1 MKRQACVRHRML
13 LAVLSLAVLTAGGCE
28 TQSPVVADPAPGA
41 RLPAQSVLRSV
52 TGDRA
57 LEDRILALD
66 PERITADDIRNT
78 LAKAPA
84 PQIMLVHGGIIGVY
98 LAMVSTGQFL
108 SAMGYPEN
116 RIRHPGD
123 RRWSHSCYE
132 NSAQIAGLLAW
143 YYERDGMR
151 PMMIGHSQGGVQA
164 VKVLYELTGQFDN
177 PLRVW
182 NPYTDAAEERTTILD
197 PLTGKERPVI
207 GVSASY
213 VSGLDSGGIM
223 MILPNQWKMLDKLRK
238 IPDTVDD
245 FTGFTIGVDFWPWP
259 IPGFEGSA
267 PYRSS
272 GTAKVRN
279 LILPVT
285 YDHVDAPYVA
295 ALADIPAARVWLEAY
310 HPDNVI
316 ATLPPEAE
324 GFAIVWAADIW
335 YSVKKHWTLEAQR
348 LVRAKRA
355 ALGQPGPTDHQ
366 H

>member
-1 MKRQACVRHRML
+1 MKCQDCARQRML
-13 LAVLSLAVLTAGGCE
+13 LSVLALAALLAGGCATE
-28 TQSPVVADPAPGA
+28 LPFVADPAP
-41 RLPAQSVLRSV
+41 LVQPSAQSVLRSV
-52 TGDRA
+52 TADRA

-66 PERITADDIRNT
+66 PERITADDVRNT

-84 PQIMLVHGGIIGVY
+84 AQIMLMHGGIVGVY
-98 LAMVSTGQFL
+98 LAMISTGQFL
-108 SAMGYPEN
+108 TALGYPEK

-123 RRWSHSCYE
+123 RRWSHSPYE
-132 NSAQIAGLLAW
+132 NSARIAGLLAW

-164 VKVLYELTGQFDN
+164 VKVLYELAGQLDD

-182 NPYTDAAEERTTILD
+182 NPYTDAAEERTTIVD
-197 PLTGKERPVI
+197 PLTGRERPVI

-223 MILPNQWKMLDKLRK
+223 MILPNQWKMLDKLRQ

-267 PYRSS
+267 SYASS

-279 LILPVT
+279 LILPAT
-285 YDHVDAPYVA
+285 YDHVDAPYILD
-295 ALADIPAARVWLEAY
+295 LADIPAARAWLEAY
-310 HPDNVI
+310 HPDKVMP
-316 ATLPPEAE
+316 APPPEAE
-324 GFAIVWAADIW
+324 DFAIVWAADIW

-348 LVRAKRA
+348 LVRARRA
-355 ALGQPGPTDHQ
+355 ALGQPRRTG
-366 H
+366 